1 MPPRS
6 ASDRGAGPRGGGPNT
21 RGRGAARGGVRV
33 AISGELY
40 LASIY
45 WVFS

>member
-6 ASDRGAGPRGGGPNT
+6 ASDRGAGPRGGGPT

-33 AISGELY
+33 AITGELC
-40 LASIY
+40 LASKY
-45 WVFS
+45 WLFS